1 MGINLLTATQI
12 NVDRL
17 NRDTKTT
24 LHSKAIT
31 VDLQWQETHGGFSG
45 KVMYIP
51 TVNKRFLAPPV
62 QFYNVIGSHNKVVM
76 ITEGFGNIVT
86 RSSETALGGRYSSA
100 LFHATLVDDANALLD
115 SEDVRKRLNLA
126 YLFHA
131 GDLNYPSV
139 IIGDNK
145 KVRTTMESMDP
156 ERAKSEAF
164 GEYAKLGKLV
174 CIHRKSK
181 NAAPSCVHVGLLTA
195 TGILYRLDL
204 NENDEVI
211 GYCAVGCVD
220 L

>member
-1 MGINLLTATQI
+1 MGINLLTATEI
-12 NVDRL
+12 KVDRL

-31 VDLQWQETHGGFSG
+31 VDLLWQERHGGFSG
-45 KVMYIP
+45 KVMYLP
-51 TVNKRFLAPPV
+51 NEKKRYLAVPM
-62 QFYNVIGSHNKVVM
+62 QFYNVIGNHNKVVM
-76 ITEGFGNIVT
+76 LTEGFGSIVT
-86 RSSETALGGRYSSA
+86 RASEEALGGRYSSK

-115 SEDVRKRLNLA
+115 NEDVRKRLNLT
-126 YLFHA
+126 YLFNA

-145 KVRTTMESMDP
+145 KVRTFMEAMDP
-156 ERAKSEAF
+156 EQASLDMF

-181 NAAPSCVHVGLLTA
+181 NAAPDSVIFGLLTA
-195 TGILYRLDL
+195 TGILYRL
-204 NENDEVI
+204 EVEDEKVI
-211 GYCAVGCVD
+211 GYAAIGCID